1 MLRDAG
7 TSLAAGVLSRMQLL
21 VLPQPNQRSTVE
33 GGFVGIKALKAKS
46 MEERARK
53 KHSLIHRQAIAK
65 LDKCRESAAS
75 GGSSKEEAI
84 VRKESIRS
92 Q

>member
-1 MLRDAG
+1 M
-7 TSLAAGVLSRMQLL
+7 
-21 VLPQPNQRSTVE
+21 
-33 GGFVGIKALKAKS
+33 KAKS
-46 MEERARK
+46 MMEGSK
-53 KHSLIHRQAIAK
+53 KDSLIHRQAIAK